1 MNHCVKSFLP
11 ISVVMSHFQL
21 ILFKLQCS
29 VVAHYSFLSKGLQC
43 AVSSDVTSLH
53 CCPFWVFSF
62 LLEDGRWEVI
72 IKVLRTTET
81 LLHRPHRDKMGYCEL
96 SESFKFN
103 DDAHFKG
110 RITLLAKRRKSSIH
124 LSKNIVLMF
133 HLKKELQYKT
143 LIRTAALILKLFAK
157 FWFEFTK

>member
-133 HLKKELQYKT
+133 HLKKELQYK
-143 LIRTAALILKLFAK
+143 REILV
-157 FWFEFTK
+157 WIY